1 MEFKEMIKK
10 FVEEHKEYYENNF
23 QLYDERDEAMQSG
36 ALGVL
41 EELENEIKE
50 FEGKEINNGI

>member
-1 MEFKEMIKK
+1 MEFKKIIKK
-10 FVEEHKEYYENNF
+10 FVEEHKDYYENNF

-41 EELENEIKE
+41 EDLENEIKE
-50 FEGKEINNGI
+50 FEDKEINNGV

>member
-50 FEGKEINNGI
+50 FEDKEVR

>member
-23 QLYDERDEAMQSG
+23 QLYDERDEAMQSW

>member
-23 QLYDERDEAMQSG
+23 PLKLL
-36 ALGVL
+36 LGKVA
-41 EELENEIKE
+41 KE
-50 FEGKEINNGI
+50 YEKNR

>member
-23 QLYDERDEAMQSG
+23 LLYDERDEAMQSG

-41 EELENEIKE
+41 EQKQMDIL
-50 FEGKEINNGI
+50 

>member
-10 FVEEHKEYYENNF
+10 FVEEHKEYYKNNF
-23 QLYDERDEAMQSG
+23 PLYDERDEAMQSG

-41 EELENEIKE
+41 EDLENEIKE
-50 FEGKEINNGI
+50 FEDKEINNGI

>member
-1 MEFKEMIKK
+1 MEVKEMIKK

-23 QLYDERDEAMQSG
+23 PLYDERYEAMQSE

-41 EELENEIKE
+41 EELEDEIKE
-50 FEGKEINNGI
+50 FEDKEINNGI

>member
-1 MEFKEMIKK
+1 MEIKKIIKK

-23 QLYDERDEAMQSG
+23 PLYDERYEAMQSE

-41 EELENEIKE
+41 EVLENEIKE
-50 FEGKEINNGI
+50 FENKEIKNGD

>member
-23 QLYDERDEAMQSG
+23 PLYDERDEAMQSG

-41 EELENEIKE
+41 EDLEDIIKE
-50 FEGKEINNGI
+50 FEDKEINNGI